1 MHRQKLS
8 TFLLAGAA
16 GGLFAPA
23 LDLGAKPAFCVL
35 LACFLTG
42 MTLLPVL
49 TGKCKNAAA
58 ACIAENKL
66 PQTISS
72 ESKPPEQETPSHT
85 LTIRMEELPAMP
97 GKAALEQAL
106 LAVPGVQTAEADY
119 ESGLILVT
127 GTAEKDDR
135 EAQTRRGGHCDRY
148 APPAVQGCCI

>member
-1 MHRQKLS
+1 
-8 TFLLAGAA
+8 
-16 GGLFAPA
+16 
-23 LDLGAKPAFCVL
+23 
-35 LACFLTG
+35 

-127 GTAEKDDR
+127 GTAEKELLLR
-135 EAQTRRGGHCDRY
+135 AISKASEA
-148 APPAVQGCCI
+148 